1 MAGRISR
8 VRRAVFLVA
17 LLVSAAAYTYSLAG
31 IMGTGSELKSL
42 VSARSVERSAPV
54 VYHPATEPH
63 ENCPDQADAELV
75 EL

>member
-8 VRRAVFLVA
+8 VRRVAFLVA
-17 LLVSAAAYTYSLAG
+17 LAVSAAVYAYSLAG
-31 IMGTGSELKSL
+31 IMGTGSELRSV

-54 VYHPATEPH
+54 LYRSATEAH
-63 ENCPDQADAELV
+63 ENCPDQADVARV

>member
-8 VRRAVFLVA
+8 VRRAAFLVA
-17 LLVSAAAYTYSLAG
+17 LLVSVATYAYSLGA
-31 IMGTGSELKSL
+31 IMGTGSELRSV

-54 VYHPATEPH
+54 VYHPGAETH
-63 ENCPDQADAELV
+63 EDCPDRANAKRV